1 MIFSAPSPE
10 RRLSGR
16 FTLIELLVV
25 IAIIAI
31 LAAMLM
37 PALQSARDRAKAAN
51 CVSNLKQL
59 GTAVLMYQKD
69 ADGFFMPY
77 MMGSGES
84 FVYYMWKHYVP
95 SDKTFNCPKKKRV
108 WYKGSEIPK
117 NYVNSYGANQFAI
130 FGSYF
135 TTKTAGVPDDW
146 KYIPAKESQVARPTA
161 TILLL
166 DSYNYTD
173 PTIGGSG
180 CYSYSRT
187 DGVVA
192 YAEHNSTCNVGWGD
206 GSVRSVKAESE
217 FGCYKVLGNLNGKS
231 AVGNGNFWDRTS
243 FRNNNF

>member
-1 MIFSAPSPE
+1 MNRKYGKSDGSVRSP
-10 RRLSGR
+10 

-51 CVSNLKQL
+51 CASNLKQL

-84 FVYYMWKHYVP
+84 FVYYMWKHYAP
-95 SDKTFNCPKKKRV
+95 SDKAFHCPKKKRV
-108 WYKGSEIPK
+108 WYAGSEIPK
-117 NYVNSYGANQFAI
+117 TYVNSYGANQFAI

-135 TTKTAGVPDDW
+135 TTKTAATPGDW

-187 DGVVA
+187 DGIVA
-192 YAEHNSTCNVGWGD
+192 YAEHNNTCNVGWCD

-231 AVGNGNFWDRTS
+231 AIGNGNFWDRTS
-243 FRNNNF
+243 YRNNNF